1 MNRENIDSE
10 NVTAEEKT
18 SYEIVGVRFKENGK
32 HTTLTHR
39 ARHVPPMTK
48 L

>member
-32 HTTLTHR
+32 T
-39 ARHVPPMTK
+39 
-48 L
+48 